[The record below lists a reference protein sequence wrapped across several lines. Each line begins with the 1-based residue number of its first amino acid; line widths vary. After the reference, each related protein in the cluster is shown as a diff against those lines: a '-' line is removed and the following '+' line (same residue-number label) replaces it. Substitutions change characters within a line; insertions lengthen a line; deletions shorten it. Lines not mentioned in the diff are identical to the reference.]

1 MTISITV
8 KNVPAI
14 CDGEGPLF
22 FAVFPYFPLLLL
34 PPPGPSRAMYSYHF
48 TKLSL
53 PFDPKDGVSR
63 FFQNVKLHT
72 STSHNHC
79 CESLKSVVHCCV

>member
-1 MTISITV
+1 MTVSITV

-22 FAVFPYFPLLLL
+22 FAVFPYIPPL
-34 PPPGPSRAMYSYHF
+34 PGPSRAMYSYHIA
-48 TKLSL
+48 KLSL

-63 FFQNVKLHT
+63 FFQNVKFHT

-79 CESLKSVVHCCV
+79 CESLRFYVCYCV